1 MHLSLTNLIVA
12 IACVILIFLVMLV
25 YLRGR
30 QGDQRIIQAT
40 NRMFLPLLSAI
51 VITLG
56 IIYNNNIGNVGCTQG
71 IPNILRYVAAIGAV
85 LIVLIGVIRYAI
97 SRNRDRKLIT
107 HSTLF
112 AIDFVLVIFIIEI
125 LSGCM

>member
-1 MHLSLTNLIVA
+1 MQMLTNLFIV
-12 IACVILIFLVMLV
+12 IACVILIVLVMLV
-25 YLRGR
+25 YLRSR

-56 IIYNNNIGNVGCTQG
+56 IIYNNMSNAGCTQG

-85 LIVLIGVIRYAI
+85 LIVLVGVIRYAI
-97 SRNRDRKLIT
+97 SQNRDRRLIT
-107 HSTLF
+107 HPTLF
-112 AIDFVLVIFIIEI
+112 AIDFVLIIFIVEI

>member
-1 MHLSLTNLIVA
+1 MQMLTNLIVA
-12 IACVILIFLVMLV
+12 IACVILIVLVMLL
-25 YLRGR
+25 YLRSR

-56 IIYNNNIGNVGCTQG
+56 IIYNNTGNVGCTQG

-85 LIVLIGVIRYAI
+85 LIVLAGVIRYAI
-97 SRNRDRKLIT
+97 SPNRDRRLIT
-107 HSTLF
+107 HPTLF